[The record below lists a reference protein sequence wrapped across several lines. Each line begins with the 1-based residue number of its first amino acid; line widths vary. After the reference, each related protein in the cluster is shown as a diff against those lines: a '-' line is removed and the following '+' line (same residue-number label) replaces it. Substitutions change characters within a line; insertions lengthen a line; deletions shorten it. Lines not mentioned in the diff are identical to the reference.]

1 MWVYGINYLITLY
14 FMFRFY
20 MNYRQINATS
30 SAKKLMRDIIRTRK
44 TVKSY
49 ILYVLISLA
58 IVTLAYVY
66 IIIYHHIQ
74 DTQVTDNTPYV
85 FDALDWLKF
94 TGITVIAIGIFL
106 AVIWFFYQLLYGIL
120 LRRLKKNYTQLENLD
135 CD

>member
-1 MWVYGINYLITLY
+1 MCLG
-14 FMFRFY
+14 F
-20 MNYRQINATS
+20 
-30 SAKKLMRDIIRTRK
+30 IRTRK